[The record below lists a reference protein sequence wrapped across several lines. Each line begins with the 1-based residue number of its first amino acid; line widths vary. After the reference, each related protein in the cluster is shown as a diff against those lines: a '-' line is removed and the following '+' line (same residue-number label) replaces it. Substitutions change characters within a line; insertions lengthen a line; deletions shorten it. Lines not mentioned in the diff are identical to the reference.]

1 MMNWYLGN
9 NSYLLLLLLLP
20 LIGYFLVHYI
30 RWKQKKRNVFA
41 EESFQSNLFEKV
53 GFFTKLFPVLYFV
66 AFLFLI
72 FAMIDLLGG
81 KQEIKSEQKMSNVIF
96 LLDVSNSMNAQD
108 VQPSR
113 LEEAKNII
121 TNSLQKMANDRVG
134 IVVFGG
140 DAYSVMPL
148 TTDYSAAQN
157 YISGIETNVM
167 PTQGTDFL
175 KGMQM
180 AVKKFASIPKGARK
194 VVLISDGEDN
204 EGNEGAAINLA
215 KKEGIS
221 VITIGIGSDEGA
233 PVPEYYYGQLMGYKL
248 DRNGETVVTKLQNKS
263 LKSIANATGGAYLLG
278 NDLDEAVK
286 GVLSNIKNN
295 SSSSSLIVSSQSSEH
310 YYQYFLA
317 VSVIFFL
324 MIYLFNPKRDFNI

>member
-1 MMNWYLGN
+1 MTNWYLGN
-9 NSYLLLLLLLP
+9 NWYLLLLLFLP
-20 LIGYFLVHYI
+20 LVGYFFVHYI
-30 RWKQKKRNVFA
+30 RWKKAKRNIFA
-41 EESFQSNLFEKV
+41 EESFQSNLFEKL

-81 KQEIKSEQKMSNVIF
+81 KQEIKSQQKMNNVIF

-121 TNSLQKMANDRVG
+121 ANSLQKMANDRVG

-157 YISGIETNVM
+157 YISGIETSIM
-167 PTQGTDFL
+167 PKQGTDFL

-204 EGNEGAAINLA
+204 EGNEDAAISLA

-221 VITIGIGSDEGA
+221 VTAIGVGSAEGA
-233 PVPEYYYGQLMGYKL
+233 PVPEYYYGQLMGYKS
-248 DRNGETVVTKLQNKS
+248 DRNGETVMTKLQSKS
-263 LKSIANATGGAYLLG
+263 LKNIANATGGTYLLG
-278 NDLDEAVK
+278 NDLDDAIE
-286 GVLSNIKNN
+286 GLLSDIKKN

-317 VSVIFFL
+317 VSLVFFL
-324 MIYLFNPKRDFNI
+324 FIYLFNPKRDFNI

>member
-1 MMNWYLGN
+1 MMNWHLEN

-20 LIGYFLVHYI
+20 LIGYFIVHYI

-41 EESFQSNLFEKV
+41 EETFQSNLFEKL

-81 KQEIKSEQKMSNVIF
+81 KQEVKSQQKMNNVIF

-121 TNSLQKMANDRVG
+121 ANSLQKMANDRVG

-148 TTDYSAAQN
+148 TTDYAAAEN
-157 YISGIETNVM
+157 YISGIETSVM
-167 PTQGTDFL
+167 PNQGTDFL

-194 VVLISDGEDN
+194 IVLISDGEDN
-204 EGNEGAAINLA
+204 EGNENAAINLA

-221 VITIGIGSDEGA
+221 VTTIGVGSEEGA
-233 PVPEYYYGQLMGYKL
+233 PVPEYYYGQLMGYKM
-248 DRNGETVVTKLQNKS
+248 DRNGETVISKLQNKS
-263 LKSIANATGGAYLLG
+263 LKNIASATGGTYLLG
-278 NDLDEAVK
+278 NDLDDAIE
-286 GVLSNIKNN
+286 GLLSNIKKN
-295 SSSSSLIVSSQSSEH
+295 SSSSSLIVSSQSAEH
-310 YYQYFLA
+310 YYQYFLGISI
-317 VSVIFFL
+317 VLFL